1 MTLFEGP
8 GGVQFGR
15 ALTTAG
21 WMLVAFLA
29 VGVVTGI
36 LNLRYIGTG
45 VQASNTI
52 QVTGHGEFLAVPDIA
67 TFTFSVSATKA
78 TVADAQTEVTT
89 KANAI
94 TAYLKA
100 QGIDAKDIKTT
111 DYSIQP
117 HYEYQTAACPAAAPG
132 SASAV
137 YCPPGRQTLTG
148 YEVSQTTAIKVRDT
162 AKAGDLLA
170 GVGSK
175 GATNV
180 SGLNFT
186 FDDPKGPQQEARE
199 KAIADA
205 KEKAKALSK
214 ELGVSLV
221 RIVSFNENGY
231 SPEPYAARSY
241 ATGGMDSV
249 KAVAPEISVGQNKL
263 TNDVTVT
270 YEIR

>member
-1 MTLFEGP
+1 MLFEGP
-8 GGVQFGR
+8 GGLQFAR
-15 ALTTAG
+15 AITVAG

-29 VGVVTGI
+29 VGTVSGL

-45 VQASNTI
+45 VQATNTI
-52 QVTGHGEFLAVPDIA
+52 QVIGHGEMLAVPDIA
-67 TFTFSVSATKA
+67 TFSFSVSAKKA
-78 TVADAQTEVTT
+78 TVADAQAEVTT
-89 KANAI
+89 KANAL
-94 TAYLKA
+94 TAYLKG
-100 QGIDAKDIKTT
+100 QGIDEKDIKTT

-117 HYEYQTAACPAAAPG
+117 HYEYQSAACPAVAPNAG
-132 SASAV
+132 TAV

-148 YEVSQTTAIKVRDT
+148 YDVSQSTTIKVRDT

-186 FDDPKGPQQEARE
+186 FDDPSVPQQEARD

-205 KEKAKALSK
+205 KEKAKKLSK

-231 SPEPYAARSY
+231 SPEPYAVRSY
-241 ATGGMDSV
+241 ASAGADS
-249 KAVAPEISVGQNKL
+249 KAIAPEISVGQNKL
-263 TNDVTVT
+263 TNDVTIT